1 MCYNLTIINN
11 TGTMFTKKQAPAVF
25 YTDDQTIDPWTFEF
39 RFKQK
44 FGQECILV
52 IVTPGHQLIK
62 VNK

>member
-1 MCYNLTIINN
+1 
-11 TGTMFTKKQAPAVF
+11 MFTKKQAPAVF
-25 YTDDQTIDPWTFEF
+25 YTDDQSIDPWTFEF